1 MSAEGASAEKTRL
14 RGEMKALR
22 AACKDRPLRD
32 DEICRHFFSVPKIVG
47 ADSFFVYNALA
58 GEAATGNILARLL
71 AENKKVY
78 LPRTECKEMFAV
90 RWEGQALQ
98 KGAFGIYE
106 PGGEPFFGEIDV
118 CVLPLLAADGQFYRL
133 GYGGGYYDRFLSGK
147 NIFKV
152 GLCYDFQ
159 LTGRVPHEPHD
170 IRLDALVTDK
180 RILLRGP
187 KEETWQI

>member
-1 MSAEGASAEKTRL
+1 MSGEGASAEKARL

-78 LPRTECKEMFAV
+78 LPRTEGKEMFAV

-133 GYGGGYYDRFLSGK
+133 GYGGGYYDRFLSGT
-147 NIFKV
+147 NTVRV
-152 GLCYDFQ
+152 GVVYTEMMSSTRLPRGRYDVAVDIIVTEKSV
-159 LTGRVPHEPHD
+159 LTVNNVR
-170 IRLDALVTDK
+170 K
-180 RILLRGP
+180 
-187 KEETWQI
+187 